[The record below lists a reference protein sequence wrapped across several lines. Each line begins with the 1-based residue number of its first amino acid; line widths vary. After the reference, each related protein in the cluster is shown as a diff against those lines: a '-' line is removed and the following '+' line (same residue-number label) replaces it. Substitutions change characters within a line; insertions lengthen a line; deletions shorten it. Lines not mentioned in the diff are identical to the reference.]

1 MTIRNDVRRASAN
14 MRGKL
19 ALATSSAWVRRK
31 IPDSFFSEGPCAG
44 YVGYDRRARTRNVRG
59 ELDGYLDEAAE
70 PRLDPGSAC
79 LRDSQED

>member
-1 MTIRNDVRRASAN
+1 VTIRNDVRRASAN

-44 YVGYDRRARTRNVRG
+44 YDRRARTRNVRG

-70 PRLDPGSAC
+70 PCLDPGIAC
-79 LRDSQED
+79 LRDWQED